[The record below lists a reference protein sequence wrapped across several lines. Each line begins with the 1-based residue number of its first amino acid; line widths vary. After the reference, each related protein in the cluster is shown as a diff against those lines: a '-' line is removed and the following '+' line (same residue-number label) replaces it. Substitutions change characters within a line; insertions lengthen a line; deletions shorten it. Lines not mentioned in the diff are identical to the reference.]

1 MNFAKPRA
9 FTRVDNHTE
18 IEGSMQ
24 DLLRRES
31 GTIRRGDDSSS
42 DPATNDLSALL
53 RQVSIDSTREID
65 RLIDDLKTLRGKLE
79 DDGNRVQREI
89 VGHVSL
95 SQSVIQLTKIVS
107 ESMTH
112 VKKLPDAPT
121 IGAEVVALEKEN
133 VEAAF

>member
-1 MNFAKPRA
+1 
-9 FTRVDNHTE
+9 
-18 IEGSMQ
+18 MQ

-42 DPATNDLSALL
+42 DPATSDLSALL

-89 VGHVSL
+89 VGYVSL

-107 ESMTH
+107 ESMSH
-112 VKKLPDAPT
+112 VKKLPDAST
-121 IGAEVVALEKEN
+121 IDAEVVPLEKEM
-133 VEAAF
+133 